1 MTDLGPHRLTLTR
14 TYKGSDCTMGTLTVA
29 GLDGIVKLTFHT
41 MEKPWVKSAKYAG
54 GAKGVSCVPIGE
66 YRLECHNS
74 EAHPRTWALVN
85 PLLGVVHWPAEASEG
100 DRTVV
105 LIHTAN
111 YASELRGCIAPGM
124 GSHVDHIRGVRMVT
138 ESRRAMKLLQNLLTW
153 SDDHTLEI
161 R

>member
-1 MTDLGPHRLTLTR
+1 VRLTLLR
-14 TYKGSDCTMGTLTVA
+14 TYKGSDCTMGVMTVA
-29 GLDGIVKLTFHT
+29 DIDSNTVLTLQT
-41 MEKPWVKSAKYAG
+41 MEKPWLPHPKYKG
-54 GAKGVSCVPIGE
+54 GSKGVSCVPVGE

-124 GSHVDHIRGVRMVT
+124 KTHVDAIRGVRMVT
-138 ESRRAMKLLQNLLTW
+138 NSRQAMKLLQEKLTW
-153 SDDHTLEI
+153 SDDHILEI

>member
-1 MTDLGPHRLTLTR
+1 MRLTLVR
-14 TYKGSDCTMGTLTVA
+14 TYAGSDCTLGVLTVTDIE
-29 GLDGIVKLTFHT
+29 GVHQLTLQT
-41 MEKPWVKSAKYAG
+41 IERPWVPSAKYKG
-54 GAKGVSCVPIGE
+54 GTKGVSCVPKGL

-85 PLLGVVHWPAEASEG
+85 PDLGVTHWPTEAAEG

-105 LIHTAN
+105 LIHAAN

-124 GSHVDHIRGVRMVT
+124 KTYVDNVRGSRMVT
-138 ESRRAMKLLQNLLTW
+138 NSRQAMKLLKEKLTW
-153 SDDHTLEI
+153 SDDHELEI